1 MTRRA
6 LLSMFQLFPG
16 RPQPTFPSATGS
28 GQITLTQPN
37 NIQPPG
43 FSIQAYPAPNSP
55 LKDIGLGSGL
65 VLLPPDSN
73 VGYYRIASVVPQ
85 VQFPPDAVLQDGFVY
100 LTLSDG
106 TNVVSLDWS
115 RLRQVFVER

>member
-16 RPQPTFPSATGS
+16 RPQPKFPSATGS
-28 GQITLTQPN
+28 GQITITQAN

-85 VQFPPDAVLQDGFVY
+85 VKFPPDSVLEDGFVY